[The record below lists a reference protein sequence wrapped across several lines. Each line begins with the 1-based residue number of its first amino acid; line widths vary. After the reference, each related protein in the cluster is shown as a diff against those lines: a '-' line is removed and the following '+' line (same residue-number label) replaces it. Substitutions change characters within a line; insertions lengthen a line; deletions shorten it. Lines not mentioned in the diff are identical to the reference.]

1 MLRSRRRSDYSP
13 GVRRLLVSA
22 LVAALPAAGMANG
35 RAPLTNGMFLK
46 PGDPISLYV
55 RTTFGLLISH
65 DDGCTFRWVCEK
77 AIGYGGEFDPKY
89 AIATDGTI
97 FATTFTG
104 LRVSRDNGCT
114 WTTATSQRPPGDPG
128 NISEIWID
136 AIDIAPN
143 GDVWVAT
150 AESAKPNDVYRSTD
164 NGMTFTAMGLS
175 SPVVWWKSIK
185 VAKSDPQRIYV
196 TGYQVAQSAKVHLE
210 RSDNGGTSWT
220 EIVLPSNV
228 LFGSTPIAHVTAVDP
243 GNADHFYLTSLDANP
258 PGGDKVYRTTDGG
271 TTFTEVAV
279 TTDHVRDIIVR
290 SNGSALIA
298 TANGGTFESAGPQS
312 VFTRLGETKPIAQ
325 DVKPPQLGC
334 MAQKADG
341 TLLGCGANW
350 APDYMAVGRA
360 SQPLAWQKLFR
371 FVELAGPVECAAG
384 TTEETECAPL
394 WPALKAQFGATGPGT
409 CGALPDL
416 EIVDLATPPVKA
428 GGGCCDAGGGS
439 PAAAFGLSALAGA
452 FVLRR
457 RRR

>member
-1 MLRSRRRSDYSP
+1 MRRA
-13 GVRRLLVSA
+13 LLA
-22 LVAALPAAGMANG
+22 LILVPAIAAANG
-35 RAPLTNGMFLK
+35 RAPLTNGIFLK
-46 PGDPISLYV
+46 PGDGSSLYV

-114 WTTATSQRPPGDPG
+114 WTTATAEKPAGDPG

-136 AIDIAPN
+136 AIDISPT

-164 NGMTFTAMGLS
+164 NGVTFTAMGLA
-175 SPVVWWKSIK
+175 SPVIWWKSIK
-185 VAKSDPQRIYV
+185 VAKSNPLRVYV
-196 TGYQVAQSAKVHLE
+196 SGYQVAPTAQVQIR

-220 EIVLPSNV
+220 PIVLPANV
-228 LFGSTPIAHVTAVDP
+228 AFGSTPIAHVTAVDP
-243 GNADHFYLTSLDANP
+243 ANPDHFYLTSLDAAP

-271 TTFTEVAV
+271 TTFTEVAS
-279 TTDHVRDIIVR
+279 TTDRVRDIVIR

-298 TANGGTFESAGPQS
+298 TVSGGTYESAGPDS
-312 VFTRLGETKPIAQ
+312 AFSRLGETRPNSQ
-325 DVKPPQLGC
+325 DIKPPQLGC

-341 TLLGCGANW
+341 TLVGCGANW

-371 FVELAGPVECAAG
+371 FVELAGPVQCAAG
-384 TTEETECAPL
+384 TTSQVSCDSL
-394 WPALKAQFGATGPGT
+394 WPALQAQFGATGPGT
-409 CGALPDL
+409 CGALADL
-416 EIVDLATPPVKA
+416 EVVDLATPPGK
-428 GGGCCDAGGGS
+428 GGSGCCDAGGGT
-439 PAAAFGLSALAGA
+439 PTGALALSAIAGA
-452 FVLRR
+452 ILLRR
-457 RRR
+457 RQRPVG